1 MKIGVFLPSFLL
13 HGSPDNGPAA
23 VRTFARAAEDLG
35 FDSLWIT
42 DHVVTARRFYRV
54 SWLDALSTLSHV
66 AAVTERVQLG
76 TSVLILPLRQPAV
89 LAKEIATLQYL
100 SGGRY
105 IYGVGVGWYG
115 PEFEACGVHKAERGA
130 RTDEML
136 DATQAL
142 LREDEVS
149 YHGRYYQFDDVTI
162 EPHPACPPPLWMGGG
177 RQVAHA
183 ASPEHGDLKP
193 AVLNRIVRA
202 DGWIARPTC
211 PPELI
216 RMDLDAIGAE
226 RERRGRA
233 NSFTVAHENFT
244 WIEETGSDSDVEAE
258 QQRRFSQLMSDE
270 RPWDYI
276 DAVYL
281 AGTIDE
287 LQRRIQ
293 ARIDAGVEYLILH
306 TLTRDLGQLR
316 LLARHVLEP
325 FRSAEPA
332 TASVA
337 TTTKG
342 RNVHE

>member
-1 MKIGVFLPSFLL
+1 MKLGVFLPSFVSP
-13 HGSPDNGPAA
+13 GSRDNHAA
-23 VRTFARAAEDLG
+23 ALRDFARTAEALG

-42 DHVVTARRFYRV
+42 DHVVTAKRFYRV

-66 AAVTERVQLG
+66 AAITEHVQLG

-100 SGGRY
+100 SGDRY
-105 IYGVGVGWYG
+105 IYGIGVGWYG
-115 PEFEACGVHKAERGA
+115 PEFEACGVRKSERGA

-136 DATQAL
+136 EATQAL

-149 YHGRYYQFDDVTI
+149 YHGRYYHFDGVTV
-162 EPHPACPPPLWMGGG
+162 EPHPVSPPRLWVGGG
-177 RQVAHA
+177 RQVAHQ
-183 ASPEHGDLKP
+183 ASPEHGNLNQ
-193 AVLNRIVRA
+193 AVLKRIASA

-216 RMDLDAIGAE
+216 RMDLEAIRAE
-226 RERRGRA
+226 RARRGSA
-233 NSFTVAHENFT
+233 NAFTAAHENFT
-244 WIEETGSDSDVEAE
+244 WIEETGSAADVEAE
-258 QQRRFSQLMSDE
+258 QQRRFSHLMSDE
-270 RPWDYI
+270 RQWDYF

-293 ARIDAGVEYLILH
+293 ARVDAGVEYLILH
-306 TLTRDLGQLR
+306 TLTPDLDQLR

-325 FRSAEPA
+325 FRSVEPA
-332 TASVA
+332 ASGVVTASE
-337 TTTKG
+337 
-342 RNVHE
+342 R